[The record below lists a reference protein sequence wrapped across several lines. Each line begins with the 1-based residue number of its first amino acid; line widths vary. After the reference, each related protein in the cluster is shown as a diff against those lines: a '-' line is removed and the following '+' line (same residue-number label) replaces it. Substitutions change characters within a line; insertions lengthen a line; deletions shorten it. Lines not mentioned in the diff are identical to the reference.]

1 MKTWI
6 KNLIYILP
14 ALVFFYACNPEIDVP
29 APVAGTADFS
39 RYIAVGNSLT
49 AGYADGGLYA
59 DGQMQS
65 YPYLIAQQMNE
76 ITVSDFKQPDIPG
89 NGSGYLYIKSL
100 DLTGAVPDVGFGQ
113 FEADP
118 NWLDQLDGSFNN
130 LGVPG
135 IRVKDITFH
144 GYGSSPQVNPYFY
157 RMLGGKSAIM
167 SYLELV
173 QESQPTFFTS
183 WLGNN
188 DVLGYASS
196 GGAAGIAGTPGIGLN
211 GLTNPDTEFKPSYD
225 ALIAALTANGA
236 KGVVVTIPDI
246 TLAPFFTTVAWNGAV
261 LDAPTAG
268 LANQF
273 YAAGIDTAIQSKVQV
288 AVISLTVTQTAVST
302 TVVPPV
308 AQGTVYQQAYQ
319 AAYEQAIAAGETPA
333 DAANI
338 ATAIADGYIASPEG
352 IAAINTLAT
361 GLNAELQNHL
371 LGSHANHTT
380 LEPVYA
386 LIDNELATN
395 VALQQGIAQG
405 ISELTFAYE
414 NELLPP
420 AQQDAL
426 AAAIDDKTQEQI
438 VGLKAAGI
446 YPEFKEG
453 ANGFVIY
460 VPVTAS
466 NPLGIRQMVAGE
478 YVLLTALLDGE
489 LDGLSAL
496 EPKADQYILTKDEVK
511 NIQDYTEDFNNI
523 IRSYA
528 SSPDIAVFES
538 NDVLEDVNNGIFA
551 DGVTLNGEFLTG
563 GAFSLDG
570 IHLTPRGYSIVANS
584 IIQIINDN
592 FNASISPVNI
602 NNYRAVIL
610 P

>member
-6 KNLIYILP
+6 KNLLYILP
-14 ALVFFYACNPEIDVP
+14 ALVLFSACNPEIDVP
-29 APVAGTADFS
+29 APVAGSADFS
-39 RYIAVGNSLT
+39 NYIAVGNSLT
-49 AGYADGGLYA
+49 AGYSDGGLYA

-76 ITVSDFKQPDIPG
+76 ITMSEFRQPDIPG
-89 NGSGYLYIKSL
+89 NGSGYLYVSAL
-100 DLTGAVPDVGFGQ
+100 DLTGAVPDVTFGQ
-113 FEADP
+113 YQADQ

-157 RMLGGKSAIM
+157 RMLGGKSSIM

-188 DVLGYASS
+188 DVLGYAST
-196 GGAAGIAGTPGIGLN
+196 GGAAGIAGAPGTGLG
-211 GLTNPDTEFKPSYD
+211 GLTDPDTEFKPSYD
-225 ALIAALTANGA
+225 ALVGALTANNA
-236 KGVVVTIPDI
+236 KGVVITIPDI
-246 TLAPFFTTVAWNGAV
+246 TLAPFFTTVSWNDAV
-261 LDAPTAG
+261 LDASTAG

-273 YAAGIDTAIQSKVQV
+273 YAAGIDTAVEAKVQD
-288 AVISLTVTQTAVST
+288 AVIQLTVTQTAVSQS
-302 TVVPPV
+302 VIPSV

-319 AAYEQAIAAGETPA
+319 AAYQQAIAAGATPV

-338 ATAIADGYIASPEG
+338 ATATADAYVASPEG
-352 IAAINTLAT
+352 IAAITGLEA

-371 LGSHANHTT
+371 RGIHTNHSA

-386 LIDNELATN
+386 VIDNELATN
-395 VALQQGIAQG
+395 VALQTGIAQG
-405 ISELTFAYE
+405 INDLTLAYE
-414 NELLPP
+414 NDLLP
-420 AQQDAL
+420 AEQKAAL
-426 AAAIDDKTQEQI
+426 DAAISQGTQQQI
-438 VGLKAAGI
+438 VALKAAGI
-446 YPEFKEG
+446 YPVFKEG
-453 ANGFVIY
+453 PNGFVIY

-489 LDGLSAL
+489 LDGLAAL
-496 EPKADQYILTKDEVK
+496 QPKADKYILTTDEVQ
-511 NIQDYTEDFNNI
+511 NIQEYTEDFNNI

-528 SSPDIAVFES
+528 SSPNIAVFES
-538 NDVLEDVNNGIFA
+538 NDVLEDVNKGIFI
-551 DGVTLNGEFLTG
+551 DGVALNGDFLTG

-570 IHLTPRGYSIVANS
+570 VHLTPRGYSLVANS
-584 IIQIINDN
+584 IIKTINDN
-592 FNASISPVNI
+592 FNATLSPVNI
-602 NNYRAVIL
+602 NNYRAVVL